1 MLTLSSSPAL
11 RLALREMRGG
21 IKGFRVFVICLAL
34 GVGAIAAVGSISAA
48 VRAGLDADA
57 QRILGG
63 DVSLRMVH
71 REITAQQRSWLDG
84 TGTLSRTALM
94 RSMAHASDR
103 DRRSLIE
110 LKAVDGLYP
119 LFGAI
124 AFDSELTI
132 ARALER
138 RGRAWGAAVEQGLLD
153 RLALAIGET
162 VRVGDATFEIRAVIR
177 SEPDRLGG
185 ARLLNLGP
193 RFMISDAALADTGL
207 IRPGSLVRYLY
218 RLRLPPDASIGAWR
232 SALTTAFPK
241 AGWRI
246 RDRSDASPSVRRF
259 VDRTTLFLTMLGLT
273 ALLIGGVGVGNSVRH
288 YLGGKTA
295 TLATLKCLGAS
306 SRTLFR
312 VYLIQISVMAAIG
325 ISAGIAAGAL
335 SPVLLV
341 AALGESLPIEA
352 RVGFYPLPLA
362 VAAAFGAL
370 AALAFSLW
378 PLGRACEVTPAT
390 LFRGLVAP
398 SRRRPSPGHLAS
410 VVAATAALVVLTIVS
425 ADDRWMA
432 MWFVGGSAGAMIAF
446 AICGRLVKIAARR
459 AGRRRRM
466 AFRLALANLHRPGA
480 QTANIVTSLGLG
492 LTVLVAVASI
502 EGNLR
507 HEIEQTLPD
516 RAPGFFFIDIQPDQ
530 VAGFEAAV
538 RGVDGVDEI
547 RRTPILR
554 GRITRIAGVPVE
566 KARHASHV
574 RWMVRGDRGLTWAAR
589 PPDATRVIAGDWWP
603 EDHAG
608 APLVSLSADA
618 AAGFGV
624 TVGDT
629 LTVDILGREV
639 TAKIANLRSVN
650 WRSMRM
656 DFVMIFS
663 PGVIENAPQTVVATV
678 RAAQGAER
686 AIERA
691 VTSRFANITAIR
703 IREVLQTVSEM
714 LSRLSAVVRVTT
726 AITIVAGA
734 LVLAGAIAAGH
745 RRRVYDAV
753 ILKVLGAT
761 RRDVL
766 RAYALEYGILGI
778 VTAVI
783 AAAIG
788 TVTAWVVVEELM
800 HFDWIFQPLAI
811 AATASISA
819 VVTLSFGLLG
829 TWRALGHKAAPL
841 LRND

>member
-1 MLTLSSSPAL
+1 MTPSL

-48 VRAGLDADA
+48 VRAGLDSDA

-71 REITAQQRSWLDG
+71 REITADQRSWLAE

-94 RSMAHASDR
+94 RSMAHVPDR

-110 LKAVDGLYP
+110 LKAIDGLYP
-119 LFGAI
+119 LFGAMV
-124 AFDSELTI
+124 FSPEMTI
-132 ARALER
+132 SVALEQ
-138 RGRAWGAAVEQGLLD
+138 RGGVWGAAVEQGLLD
-153 RLALAIGET
+153 RLALAVGET
-162 VRVGDATFEIRAVIR
+162 VRVGDVTFEIRAVIK

-207 IRPGSLVRYLY
+207 VRPGSLVRYLY
-218 RLRLPPDASIGAWR
+218 RLRLPPDALIDDWR
-232 SALTTAFPK
+232 STVTEAFPK

-288 YLGGKTA
+288 YLSGKTA

-312 VYLIQISVMAAIG
+312 VYLIQISTMSAIG
-325 ISAGIAAGAL
+325 ILAGIGAGAL
-335 SPVLLV
+335 APVILV
-341 AALGESLPIEA
+341 AALGDALPIEA
-352 RVGFYPLPLA
+352 RIGFYPLPLA

-390 LFRGLVAP
+390 LFRSLVAP
-398 SRRRPSPGHLAS
+398 SRRRPTLGHFAS
-410 VVAATAALVVLTIVS
+410 VAAATVALAALTIIS

-432 MWFVGGSAGAMIAF
+432 MCFVVGSAGAMITF
-446 AICGRLVKIAARR
+446 AICGRLVTLAARR

-466 AFRLALANLHRPGA
+466 SLRLALANLHRPGA

-516 RAPGFFFIDIQPDQ
+516 RASGFFFIDIQPDQ
-530 VAGFEAAV
+530 VAGFETAV

-554 GRITRIAGVPVE
+554 GRITRIAGVPVA
-566 KARHASHV
+566 KARYSPNV
-574 RWMVRGDRGLTWAAR
+574 RWMARGDRGLTWAAR
-589 PPDATRVIAGDWWP
+589 PPDASRVISGEWWP
-603 EDHAG
+603 EDYAG
-608 APLVSLSADA
+608 APLISLSADA
-618 AAGFGV
+618 AEGFGIS
-624 TVGDT
+624 VGDT

-663 PGVIENAPQTVVATV
+663 PGVIESAPQTVIATV
-678 RAAQGAER
+678 RASQGAET

-691 VTSRFANITAIR
+691 VTDRFANITAIR
-703 IREVLQTVSEM
+703 IREVLRTVGEM
-714 LSRLSAVVRVTT
+714 LSRLSAVVRLTT
-726 AITIVAGA
+726 TITIVAGA

-753 ILKVLGAT
+753 VLKVLGAT

-778 VTAVI
+778 VTALL

-788 TVTAWVVVEELM
+788 SIAAWVVVEELM
-800 HFDWIFQPLAI
+800 HFDWIFQPVSI
-811 AATASISA
+811 GATAAISA

-829 TWRALGHKAAPL
+829 TWRALGHKSAPL

>member
-71 REITAQQRSWLDG
+71 REITAQQRRWLDD

-94 RSMAHASDR
+94 RSMAHATGR

-110 LKAVDGLYP
+110 LKAIDGKYP
-119 LFGAI
+119 LFGTMVL
-124 AFDSELTI
+124 EPEMTI

-138 RGRAWGAAVEQGLLD
+138 RGTAWGAAVEQGLLD
-153 RLALAIGET
+153 RLALKIGET
-162 VRVGDATFEIRAVIR
+162 VRVGDATFEIRAVVR

-218 RLRLPPDASIGAWR
+218 RLRLPPEASILDWR
-232 SALTTAFPK
+232 NALTAAFPK
-241 AGWRI
+241 AGLRI
-246 RDRSDASPSVRRF
+246 RDRADASPSVRRF

-288 YLGGKTA
+288 YLAGKTA

-312 VYLIQISVMAAIG
+312 VYLIQISVMAAVG
-325 ISAGIAAGAL
+325 ISAGIAVGAL
-335 SPVLLV
+335 APVLMV
-341 AALGESLPIEA
+341 AALGDSLPVDA
-352 RVGFYPLPLA
+352 RIGFYPLPLA
-362 VAAAFGAL
+362 LAAAFGAL

-378 PLGRACEVTPAT
+378 PLGRACEVTPAS
-390 LFRGLVAP
+390 LFRSLVAP
-398 SRRRPSPGHLAS
+398 SRRRPTLGHLAS
-410 VVAATAALVVLTIVS
+410 VIAAAVALAVLTIVS
-425 ADDRWMA
+425 ADDRGMA
-432 MWFVGGSAGAMIAF
+432 MWFVGGSAGAMITF
-446 AICGRLVKIAARR
+446 AICGWLVKIAARK

-502 EGNLR
+502 EGNMR
-507 HEIEQTLPD
+507 HEIEQTMPD

-538 RGVDGVDEI
+538 RGVEGVDEI

-554 GRITRIAGVPVE
+554 GRITRIAGVPVA
-566 KARHASHV
+566 KLTHAPHV

-589 PPDATRVIAGDWWP
+589 APDPSRVIAGKWWP

-608 APLVSLSADA
+608 APLISLSADA
-618 AAGFGV
+618 AEGFGI

-663 PGVIENAPQTVVATV
+663 PGVIEHAPQTIVATV
-678 RAAQGAER
+678 RANQDAET

-691 VTSRFANITAIR
+691 VTGRFANITAIR

-714 LSRLSAVVRVTT
+714 LSRLSGVVRLTT

-761 RRDVL
+761 RGDVL
-766 RAYALEYGILGI
+766 RVYALEYGILGI
-778 VTAVI
+778 VTAII

-788 TVTAWVVVEELM
+788 TVAAWVVVEELM
-800 HFDWIFQPLAI
+800 HFDWLFQPLAI
-811 AATASISA
+811 ATTAVISA
-819 VVTLSFGLLG
+819 IVTLSLGLLG

>member
-1 MLTLSSSPAL
+1 MTPSL

-71 REITAQQRSWLDG
+71 REITADQQSWLDE

-94 RSMAHASDR
+94 RSMAHAPDR
-103 DRRSLIE
+103 DQRSLIE
-110 LKAVDGLYP
+110 LKAIDGLYP
-119 LFGAI
+119 LFGAM
-124 AFDSELTI
+124 AFSPEMAI
-132 ARALER
+132 SQALEQ
-138 RGRAWGAAVEQGLLD
+138 RGDVWGAAVEQGLLD
-153 RLALAIGET
+153 RLTLAIGQT
-162 VRVGDATFEIRAVIR
+162 VRVGDATFEIRAVIK

-207 IRPGSLVRYLY
+207 VRPGSLVRYLY
-218 RLRLPPDASIGAWR
+218 RLRLLPDALIGEWR
-232 SALTTAFPK
+232 SAVTEAFPK

-288 YLGGKTA
+288 YLSRKTA

-312 VYLIQISVMAAIG
+312 VYLIQISTMSAIG
-325 ISAGIAAGAL
+325 ILAGIVVGAL
-335 SPVLLV
+335 APVLLV
-341 AALGESLPIEA
+341 AALGDSLPVEA
-352 RVGFYPLPLA
+352 RIGFYPLPLA

-370 AALAFSLW
+370 AALAFSLC

-390 LFRGLVAP
+390 LFRSPVAP
-398 SRRRPSPGHLAS
+398 SRRRPTLGHFAS
-410 VVAATAALVVLTIVS
+410 VAAAMVALAALTILS

-432 MWFVGGSAGAMIAF
+432 MWFVAGSAGAMITF
-446 AICGRLVKIAARR
+446 AIFGRLVTIAARR

-466 AFRLALANLHRPGA
+466 TLRLALANLHRPGA
-480 QTANIVTSLGLG
+480 LTANIVTSLGLG

-530 VAGFEAAV
+530 VAGFETAV

-566 KARHASHV
+566 KVRYSPNV
-574 RWMVRGDRGLTWAAR
+574 RWMARGDRGLTWAAH
-589 PPDATRVIAGDWWP
+589 PPDASRVIAGEWWP
-603 EDHAG
+603 ENYNGD
-608 APLVSLSADA
+608 PLISLSADA
-618 AAGFGV
+618 AEGFGI

-663 PGVIENAPQTVVATV
+663 PGVIESAPQTVIATV
-678 RAAQGAER
+678 RASQGAET

-691 VTSRFANITAIR
+691 VTDRFANITAIR
-703 IREVLQTVSEM
+703 IREVLRSVGEM
-714 LSRLSAVVRVTT
+714 LSRLSSVVRLAT

-753 ILKVLGAT
+753 VLKVLGAT

-766 RAYALEYGILGI
+766 CAYALEYSILGI
-778 VTAVI
+778 VTALL

-788 TVTAWVVVEELM
+788 SIAAWVVVEELM
-800 HFDWIFQPLAI
+800 HFDWIFEPVAI
-811 AATASISA
+811 GATAAISA

-829 TWRALGHKAAPL
+829 TWRALGHKSAPL